1 MTVAELVNT
10 LSFHPGFEITFSNA
24 KIEGLEQRNYF
35 KLTVRKHVNGMLVSS
50 NKVVD
55 LDDVVFVD
63 STIQMLI
70 DEVEKMTAKNS

>member
-1 MTVAELVNT
+1 MTVEELVNT

-24 KIEGLEQRNYF
+24 KIEGLEQHSYF

-55 LDDVVFVD
+55 LDDVCFVN

-70 DEVEKMTAKNS
+70 DEVEKMAAKNS